1 MAGCGGFKT
10 KALVEDKAGIKP
22 LVKTEKSYC
31 LPAQTIVYWVNSL
44 RTNLR
49 SKALDIMDNSQ
60 GTERERRIMV
70 IKSRTYIIGS
80 KWQEFPDLK
89 LHENT
94 IFGCGHSIKELA
106 RSRD

>member
-1 MAGCGGFKT
+1 
-10 KALVEDKAGIKP
+10 
-22 LVKTEKSYC
+22 
-31 LPAQTIVYWVNSL
+31 
-44 RTNLR
+44 
-49 SKALDIMDNSQ
+49 
-60 GTERERRIMV
+60 MV

-106 RSRD
+106 RSRDQKSTKFLQRDLLKRIKEEQDNTNFVDMNL